1 MGSKPLSIRARYF
14 RKDTVCKINVNYFH
28 KHNFS
33 STTDDKTS
41 DKLCHHYP
49 IFCTLQ
55 PQIVSNKNCYLFIFV
70 ITISVTIN
78 FVAKVVK
85 YWKARVLWNFNRVRS
100 FVDSKIW
107 ECSFKQMTILNI
119 IVAQR
124 QMTVTKH
131 LITSVITTRFFA
143 PVQASGFTSLFFPK
157 KFGTTMMM
165 HFFSF
170 IDKQFAQEIWDIDDD
185 ALLSQD
191 GEKRG
196 PWF

>member
-1 MGSKPLSIRARYF
+1 
-14 RKDTVCKINVNYFH
+14 
-28 KHNFS
+28 
-33 STTDDKTS
+33 
-41 DKLCHHYP
+41 
-49 IFCTLQ
+49 
-55 PQIVSNKNCYLFIFV
+55 
-70 ITISVTIN
+70 
-78 FVAKVVK
+78 
-85 YWKARVLWNFNRVRS
+85 
-100 FVDSKIW
+100 
-107 ECSFKQMTILNI
+107 MTILNI

-131 LITSVITTRFFA
+131 LITSVITTRFLA
-143 PVQASGFTSLFFPK
+143 PSQASGFTSLLFPK

-170 IDKQFAQEIWDIDDD
+170 IDKQFAQEIWDIHDD